1 MGGQAS
7 CLSARVTPP
16 PREPRGSL
24 RHPNAFACT
33 NLGNFLLALMPQRK
47 TSNKSAKR
55 QRKAA
60 RSGIIGV
67 TSTPLIIPSMF
78 RGKMAYDTVIAM
90 SPAAGVASANVFRW
104 NSVYDPDFT
113 GVGSS
118 VAAYSQM
125 SALYNRYR
133 VMGAKM
139 TVSFV
144 NISTTTPLTC
154 FIALNPVNTVG
165 INIAQILAQRHV
177 WTRSLGTVAG
187 NASVTHTVAAPVHLI
202 YGVPKR
208 QVRDEDD
215 FAGLAGAN
223 PNNVVY
229 AHVGAYAN
237 GASSGNYNLHV
248 RIEYDVVWSLP
259 LQMT

>member
-1 MGGQAS
+1 MKEDTLDAQ
-7 CLSARVTPP
+7 LSWPDFHLCHFALGENSR
-16 PREPRGSL
+16 SL
-24 RHPNAFACT
+24 NVA
-33 NLGNFLLALMPQRK
+33 MPQRQ
-47 TSNKSAKR
+47 NKKHKNKP
-55 QRKAA
+55 RKSRAA
-60 RSGIIGV
+60 GMSGV
-67 TSTPLIIPSMF
+67 TNTKLIIPSMF
-78 RGKMAYDTVIAM
+78 RGKMAYDTVVAM
-90 SPAAGVASANVFRW
+90 TPAAGAASANVFRW

-113 GVGSS
+113 GVGASA
-118 VAAYSQM
+118 VAYSQL

-133 VMGAKM
+133 VLAAKM
-139 TVSFV
+139 SVTFV
-144 NISTTTPLTC
+144 NTSTTTPLTC

-165 INIAQILAQRHV
+165 TNIAQILAQRHI

-187 NASVTHTVAAPVHLI
+187 NATVSHTVSSPVHLV

-215 FAGLAGAN
+215 YAAVVGAN

-237 GASSGNYNLHV
+237 GGTGGTYNIHV

-259 LQMT
+259 LEMA